1 VANSGWR
8 CKELIRGAVICVI
21 TAGCFFATFI
31 AVALLVPQD
40 QQRIR
45 RHIML
50 AIEQGA
56 FSTQRWYGPFGTIIW
71 PRHTLDCV
79 LAGMML
85 APSGGRMIDALSNR
99 YILPNLSWRDTRV
112 AATLDC
118 QSMVRAIPE
127 LGDGYGAVQFERTDR
142 YILGVR
148 VLGKILLGLMPFDA
162 MVQLIRAIAFA
173 LLAVLGL
180 LSFARLRNARRG
192 GEPVFRATAYLIIT
206 ACLTLLYGVHYF
218 DATLYFAPLDYTHFA
233 FIIISLLVPLAR
245 MRPAAL
251 AIYAASYGSLVAI
264 FESLSGGIPFALA
277 MMPLLLALGFTGERW
292 EYFRRLFVLWGG
304 FCIAVVTCFAL
315 KKGVA
320 VLFLG
325 DEESFLS
332 LLFYRM
338 QGAPL
343 EESATKLTLGYL
355 LSVYRRWASLIA
367 FGSSNLGTALV
378 LAALGVLA
386 AESWRSR
393 RAGAP
398 PILLACWLGIAALL
412 IWAAAF
418 LNHTA
423 VHPYFMARLLVI
435 PVIGALVLIAAR
447 WLAPRHAAR
456 ECSP

>member
-21 TAGCFFATFI
+21 TAACFFAAF
-31 AVALLVPQD
+31 VVLALFVPQD
-40 QQRIR
+40 QQAIR
-45 RHIML
+45 RHIVS
-50 AIEQGA
+50 AIEEGTFKQ
-56 FSTQRWYGPFGTIIW
+56 QHWYGPFGAIIW

-85 APSGGRMIDALSNR
+85 APPAGRMTDALSNQH
-99 YILPNLSWRDTRV
+99 ILPNLAWRDTRV
-112 AATLDC
+112 AETLDC
-118 QSMVRAIPE
+118 QSMVRAVSE
-127 LGDGYGAVQFERTDR
+127 LGEGYGAVQFERTDR

-148 VLGKILLGLMPFDA
+148 VLGKVLLGLMPFDA
-162 MVQLIRAIAFA
+162 MAQFIRAIAFA

-180 LSFARLRNARRG
+180 LSFARLRSAIRG
-192 GEPVFRATAYLIIT
+192 GEPVLRPAAYLIIT

-233 FIIISLLVPLAR
+233 FTIISLLVPLAR
-245 MRPAAL
+245 MRL
-251 AIYAASYGSLVAI
+251 AGLAFYAASYGSLIAI

-277 MMPLLLALGFTGERW
+277 MLPLLLALGFEGERR
-292 EYFRRLFVLWGG
+292 EYFWRLFVLWGG

-320 VLFLG
+320 VAFLG

-343 EESATKLTLGYL
+343 EESGTKLTLGYL
-355 LSVYRRWASLIA
+355 LSAYRHWSRLIA
-367 FGSSNLGTALV
+367 FGSSHLGTALV
-378 LAALGVLA
+378 LAALGVIA

-393 RAGAP
+393 NTGASV
-398 PILLACWLGIAALL
+398 ILLACWLGIAALL
-412 IWAAAF
+412 IWSAAF

-435 PVIGALVLIAAR
+435 PVIGALVLVAGRALSR
-447 WLAPRHAAR
+447 SA
-456 ECSP
+456 